1 MNKKHQLLAIIFLAL
16 ASLLAFGRIAGNDF
30 INFDDPG
37 YITENPIVQSG
48 LTVDSIK
55 RAFTTVVVENWVTL
69 AILSHTLDWSL
80 FGNNP
85 AGHHLMSLFFHIG
98 AVLFLFLFLYK
109 TTNHLWASAFAA
121 AFFALHPL
129 RVESVAWASER
140 KDVLSMFFGMASLYV
155 YAFYA
160 KESRGFSYVIC
171 LILFTLGL
179 LSKSI
184 LVTLP
189 FVLLLVDSWPLN
201 RWNKGLV
208 IGNNTFFVPEG
219 RLLVE
224 KIPFFLLTG
233 VVSVITFVV
242 QHDQGVV
249 YPPLGERIAGSLVA
263 YVVYLKKTL
272 WPFDL
277 ALFYFSQEVFP
288 LGQVAL
294 SVCLLLLITAV
305 VLSSLKRMPFL
316 FTGWF
321 WYLGT
326 LVPMIGLIPTSAWVA
341 DHYTYLPSIGIAI
354 MLAWGVPA
362 LLERAGLGDVRRKVL
377 WPLGIGVLI
386 LLVLLSFRQAG
397 FWKDSISLWRYT
409 VTVTEG
415 NAHAHTLLGGVL
427 AETGKINEAIGHHNI
442 ALTIM
447 PDYALAFNNRGVA
460 YASIGMHQNAFD
472 DFNNAIHLKQNYANA
487 YRNRGLLYGTLEDY
501 FSAIKDHNKAIEFDP
516 GCVDCFYNRSFY
528 YFKLG
533 DTAAMC
539 KDAVALCELK
549 DCELLERLRHDQYCK

>member
-1 MNKKHQLLAIIFLAL
+1 MTLRHRHVAVVMVLLVI
-16 ASLLAFGRIAGNDF
+16 SLLAFGRIAGNDF

-55 RAFTTVVVENWVTL
+55 RAFTTVVVENWVPL

-224 KIPFFLLTG
+224 KIPFSLLTG

-242 QHDQGVV
+242 
-249 YPPLGERIAGSLVA
+249 
-263 YVVYLKKTL
+263 
-272 WPFDL
+272 
-277 ALFYFSQEVFP
+277 
-288 LGQVAL
+288 
-294 SVCLLLLITAV
+294 
-305 VLSSLKRMPFL
+305 
-316 FTGWF
+316 
-321 WYLGT
+321 
-326 LVPMIGLIPTSAWVA
+326 
-341 DHYTYLPSIGIAI
+341 
-354 MLAWGVPA
+354 
-362 LLERAGLGDVRRKVL
+362 
-377 WPLGIGVLI
+377 
-386 LLVLLSFRQAG
+386 
-397 FWKDSISLWRYT
+397 
-409 VTVTEG
+409 
-415 NAHAHTLLGGVL
+415 
-427 AETGKINEAIGHHNI
+427 
-442 ALTIM
+442 
-447 PDYALAFNNRGVA
+447 
-460 YASIGMHQNAFD
+460 
-472 DFNNAIHLKQNYANA
+472 
-487 YRNRGLLYGTLEDY
+487 
-501 FSAIKDHNKAIEFDP
+501 
-516 GCVDCFYNRSFY
+516 
-528 YFKLG
+528 
-533 DTAAMC
+533 
-539 KDAVALCELK
+539 
-549 DCELLERLRHDQYCK
+549 